1 MAIKAVKPK
10 NDSADIE
17 IAPGV
22 AIIGT
27 DDYGPTSLSFPNLAT
42 AIEALVGTIRSDEA
56 AKVKMARIID
66 AIERQELYREAGVD
80 TMKAFFPMLLQQTEA
95 IGWKSATSIK
105 RYLAWFRLYIMELG
119 LESKDAIRAVSHL
132 HNLKVLAEVK
142 SGALVDDTEKP
153 GKLGAAEF
161 EAIVRLV
168 THLVNAPTKAQQ
180 ASGLDGLETA
190 KLTVDLPEG
199 RDAYIKIVGRPLVL
213 PAGGWSLADT
223 QEIIDKLR
231 AEEEEDESDGKIA
244 RVWRCERTANNLAFV
259 VSLEFVVGETVV
271 ESFPIEKAYSQDEL
285 KRLSKGDT
293 VVFDGEE
300 GEE

>member
-1 MAIKAVKPK
+1 MAIKPMVKKPA
-10 NDSADIE
+10 SSDIE

-22 AIIGT
+22 SIVGS
-27 DDYGPTSLSFPNLAT
+27 DDFGPTALSFPNLAT

-80 TMKAFFPMLLQQTEA
+80 TMKAFFPMLLAQTEA

-105 RYLAWFRLYIMELG
+105 RYLAWFRLYILELG
-119 LESKDAIRAVSHL
+119 LDSKEAIRAVSHL
-132 HNLKVLAEVK
+132 HNLKVLADVK
-142 SGALVDDTEKP
+142 NGELVADTEKD

-161 EAIVRLV
+161 EAVVRFV
-168 THLVNAPTKAQQ
+168 TRMVTGPTKEQQ
-180 ASGLDGLETA
+180 TSGLDEVATA
-190 KLTVDLPEG
+190 ALTIDYPEG
-199 RDAYIKIVGRPLVL
+199 RDAYVKIVGRVPVL

-223 QEIIDKLR
+223 QEIIDCLR
-231 AEEEEDESDGKIA
+231 AAEEDETTAKVERI
-244 RVWRCERTANNLAFV
+244 WRCERTANNLAFV
-259 VSLEFVVGETVV
+259 VSLDFVVGETIV